1 MKEVNELVGIVI
13 VSHSQKLAEGVK
25 ELAEMMARDVQI
37 AAAGG
42 LDDGMLGTSY
52 GKIMMA
58 VEDVCGRDG
67 AVVLMDMG
75 SAVMTAELVQENLKD
90 DQVKLVDCP
99 LVEGAVMAAVAA
111 AGGADVMEV
120 VRQAQAG
127 REMMKLQ

>member
-1 MKEVNELVGIVI
+1 MNGLVGIVI

>member
-1 MKEVNELVGIVI
+1 MKEVNGLGGIVI